1 MTVGQ
6 AHAAAPGREVRTVSS
21 RRERNML
28 WREVRSSNLFTG
40 LHAFQDFF
48 EIGGGAVFYLAS
60 DPSHWLILGRWKE
73 DSGIGIIW
81 AFRAGDNAGPALLE
95 RALDNGH
102 ALGFRSLITR
112 PLSFQQAAAYLLMGF
127 QPWREITVFEM
138 PVARPLPEK
147 PARTLPEGVAL
158 RGLRPGDTARVLALD
173 SRSFYEFWSLDRYTL
188 VGIAHAAEINAFHL
202 AASGSRL
209 VGYAIA
215 GVTAGRGYLQRLGVD
230 PDCQGRGIG
239 RALAEWTLWWMSRN
253 GASLLTVNTQR
264 DNEPAIR
271 LYESLGFRQTGVEK
285 FLFSHEVNVG

>member
-6 AHAAAPGREVRTVSS
+6 AHAAAPDSEVRTVSS

-48 EIGGGAVFYLAS
+48 EIGGGAVFYMSS

-73 DSGIGIIW
+73 GCGIGIIW
-81 AFRAGDNAGPALLE
+81 AFRAGANAGTALLE
-95 RALDNGH
+95 RALDSGG
-102 ALGFRSLITR
+102 ALGFSSLITR
-112 PLSFQQAAAYLLMGF
+112 PLSYPQAVAYMLTGF

-138 PVARPLPEK
+138 PVSRPAPEK
-147 PARTLPEGVAL
+147 PGRALPDGVTL
-158 RGLRPGDTARVLALD
+158 RGLRPGDTSRVLALD
-173 SRSFYEFWSLDRYTL
+173 VRSFDEFWSLDRYTL
-188 VGIAHAAEINAFHL
+188 AGIAHAAEVNAFHL
-202 AASGSRL
+202 ATSGSRL
-209 VGYAIA
+209 VGYAIT
-215 GVTAGRGYLQRLGVD
+215 GVTGGRGYLQRLGVD
-230 PDCQGRGIG
+230 PEHQGRGIG